1 MLSHADTLLR
11 LSSFD
16 YDLPGHCI
24 AQEPSPIRDRSRLM
38 VLHRAAGTIE
48 DRIFSDIADYL
59 EDGDVLV
66 VNDTK
71 VFPCRVMAR
80 KKTGGAAEIFL
91 LSEQGL
97 NSWDALVSNGVN
109 IGGRLDISG
118 GVEAEI
124 IASGEKGIKTV
135 RFYGVR
141 DVREVL
147 PEIGQTPL
155 PPYIKRRPDARDGGR
170 YQTVY
175 ASHDGAVAAPTAG
188 LHFTTELLK
197 RLESKGVGIVPVTL
211 SVGPG
216 TFQPVRVDDITA
228 HKMLP
233 ERYAIPRDSA
243 VVINGARAE
252 GRRVIAVGTTSV
264 RTLESA
270 AAPDGLVVPG
280 EGTTD
285 LFIYPGHAFRV
296 IDGMI
301 TNFHLPKSTLL
312 MLVSAFAGR
321 EHVLRAYRRAVLEQY
336 RFYSYGDAMF
346 IRPE

>member
-1 MLSHADTLLR
+1 MLTTADALLK
-11 LSSFD
+11 LASFD
-16 YDLPGHCI
+16 YDLPEQCI
-24 AQEPSPIRDRSRLM
+24 AQEPGPVRDRSRLM
-38 VLHRAAGTIE
+38 VLHRDTGTIE
-48 DRIFSDIADYL
+48 GRIFSDITDYL
-59 EDGDVLV
+59 EDGDLLV

-71 VFPCRVMAR
+71 VFPCRIMAR
-80 KKTGGAAEIFL
+80 KKTGGAVEIFL

-97 NSWDALVSNGVN
+97 NSWDALVSGGVAL
-109 IGGRLDISG
+109 GSRLDING
-118 GVEAEI
+118 DVEAEI
-124 IASGEKGIKTV
+124 IASGEHGIKTV
-135 RFYGVR
+135 RFHGVR
-141 DVREVL
+141 DIREIL
-147 PEIGQTPL
+147 PEIGLTPL
-155 PPYIKRRPDARDGGR
+155 PPYIKRRPDARDGER

-175 ASHDGAVAAPTAG
+175 ASHEGAVAAPTAG
-188 LHFTTELLK
+188 LHFTTELLR
-197 RLESKGVGIVPVTL
+197 RLESKGVRIVPVTL

-216 TFQPVRVDDITA
+216 TFQPVRVDDITL
-228 HKMLP
+228 HRMLP
-233 ERYAIPRDSA
+233 ERFAIPRDSA
-243 VVINGARAE
+243 ARINRARVE

-270 AAPDGLVVPG
+270 AAPDGQVVPG

-285 LFIYPGHAFRV
+285 LFIYPGYTFRV

-321 EHVLRAYRRAVLEQY
+321 EHVLRAYRRAVAEQY